1 MWTPP
6 LRERKTWR
14 ENGRKGMSKEKET
27 TEQRLKRFEKA
38 YNILMDYFNDLP
50 EETRIEVDE
59 RLNKE
64 NL

>member
-1 MWTPP
+1 M
-6 LRERKTWR
+6 
-14 ENGRKGMSKEKET
+14 GKEKET

>member
-1 MWTPP
+1 
-6 LRERKTWR
+6 
-14 ENGRKGMSKEKET
+14 MSEEKET

-38 YNILMDYFNDLP
+38 YNILMDYFDDLP
-50 EETRIEVDE
+50 DDLRIEAHE

>member
-1 MWTPP
+1 
-6 LRERKTWR
+6 
-14 ENGRKGMSKEKET
+14 MSKEKET

-59 RLNKE
+59 RLNKV

>member
-1 MWTPP
+1 MGGGSMK
-6 LRERKTWR
+6 LRK
-14 ENGRKGMSKEKET
+14 NPMSKEKET

-59 RLNKE
+59 RLNKV

>member
-1 MWTPP
+1 MT
-6 LRERKTWR
+6 
-14 ENGRKGMSKEKET
+14 KEKET

-38 YNILMDYFNDLP
+38 YNILMDYFNYLPDDLK
-50 EETRIEVDE
+50 IEADE

>member
-1 MWTPP
+1 MT
-6 LRERKTWR
+6 
-14 ENGRKGMSKEKET
+14 KEKET

-59 RLNKE
+59 RLNKV

>member
-1 MWTPP
+1 
-6 LRERKTWR
+6 
-14 ENGRKGMSKEKET
+14 MSEEKET

-50 EETRIEVDE
+50 EETRIKVDE

>member
-1 MWTPP
+1 MT
-6 LRERKTWR
+6 
-14 ENGRKGMSKEKET
+14 KEKET

>member
-1 MWTPP
+1 MKKKRNIRIK
-6 LRERKTWR
+6 L
-14 ENGRKGMSKEKET
+14 SKVMEET

-38 YNILMDYFNDLP
+38 YNILMDYFDYLPDDL
-50 EETRIEVDE
+50 RIKAHE